1 MIPTSFMIANHS
13 EMKKMSKS
21 ACQQQKTK
29 AICTTATAKLESNMP
44 NCINKYIFCFIYSPL
59 HHRIQ
64 ENERFQLNGITIFF
78 EVRKE
83 RLYFITPD
91 TGIDDI
97 IYKSSHTAGSVV
109 TTILIYCSVY
119 CLTVS

>member
-29 AICTTATAKLESNMP
+29 AICTTATTKIESNMQ
-44 NCINKYIFCFIYSPL
+44 NCVNKYILFYIFSSAP
-59 HHRIQ
+59 Q
-64 ENERFQLNGITIFF
+64 NSKNERFQLNGITILF
-78 EVRKE
+78 EARKE

-91 TGIDDI
+91 TGVDDI